1 MYPRAAV
8 QVTIL
13 TVKCFAA
20 VGFVKIYTCVGRMG
34 GRVKRAMVTKVG
46 NSTFLKSRANIG

>member
-46 NSTFLKSRANIG
+46 NPTFLKSRANIG